1 MTRGKAKTRIGIVSS
16 NKMDKTVVV
25 EVERL
30 TRHGRY
36 QKPVRRTSRFKAHDE
51 RNECKVGD
59 KVFIIESK
67 PISRT
72 KRWRVSKIL
81 ESAGAPE
88 VGALE
93 TIEGEGGMEQ

>member
-1 MTRGKAKTRIGIVSS
+1 MARGKAKTMIGIVTS
-16 NKMDKTVVV
+16 NRMDKTVVV

-30 TRHGRY
+30 ARHERY

-81 ESAGAPE
+81 ESAGAPG
-88 VGALE
+88 VGAIE
-93 TIEGEGGMEQ
+93 PVEGEGGIE